1 MKQIKYYVYAHTQ
14 LSEVGILNLWALV
27 YTTTDKI
34 KAKEVKDQY
43 PKSKILLSK
52 MYY

>member
-1 MKQIKYYVYAHTQ
+1 MKQIKYYVYAHAQ
-14 LSEVGILNLWALV
+14 LPEVGILNLWALV

-34 KAKEVKDQY
+34 KAEEIKDQY

-52 MYY
+52 MHY